1 MNKLTFSIVLCGL
14 SAPIYAHQSIHGNS
28 RPDSVDVRTTVTY
41 RSNEAAPA
49 DEVWQIPGVLMG
61 GEALPVSKGATLD
74 DVQLLGHLNIK
85 EGYFVSTKIGTHGH
99 DGSTEVSLENLWFGA
114 NTEFYNQVMLFEVGK
129 MSTEVTPTASFHASD
144 GAYSEA
150 PLLADV
156 FFGRHFVD
164 IGVRASSS
172 FYGFNLGVELFNGDN
187 FPSSSGD
194 GTAAVY
200 VHTPVRYQ
208 NIKGQFG
215 SWLMFSDAKSRTDL
229 RYEDG
234 HSHSDSQLSAS
245 DLAFTGDTLM
255 FGIYGDIA
263 WQLNPIT
270 LDAGFEWITSDVDGV
285 LLDSTQSAAY
295 LSTQDGYSLQMGV
308 ALDSHHISVKYERLV
323 IDNRFT
329 QTSQTFVQSTGLYN
343 EDFEP
348 EKFAVAWVWDVYEDF
363 TLRTEWYQDNTQE
376 KQTSRWSL
384 GLVWQYKL
392 L

>member
-1 MNKLTFSIVLCGL
+1 MNKFFYSILCCGL
-14 SAPIYAHQSIHGNS
+14 SAPIHGHESIHGNI

-41 RSNEAAPA
+41 RSEEAATP

-61 GEALPVSKGATLD
+61 GEALPVSKGVTLD
-74 DVQLLGHLNIK
+74 DVQLLGHVNIK
-85 EGYFVSTKIGTHGH
+85 ERYFVSTKVGAHGH
-99 DGSTEVSLENLWFGA
+99 DGSTEVELENLWFGA
-114 NTEFYNQVMLFEVGK
+114 NAEFLNQMILFEAGK
-129 MSTEVTPTASFHASD
+129 MSTEVTPTASFHAS
-144 GAYSEA
+144 GGEFSEA

-164 IGVRASSS
+164 SGARASSR
-172 FYGFNLGVELFNGDN
+172 FYGINLGVELFNGDN
-187 FPSSSGD
+187 FPSTSGD
-194 GTAAVY
+194 GTAAIY
-200 VHTPVRYQ
+200 LHTPIQYRDV
-208 NIKGQFG
+208 NGQLG

-234 HSHSDSQLSAS
+234 HSHSDSQLNAS

-255 FGIYGDIA
+255 LGLYGDIK

-270 LDAGFEWITSDVDGV
+270 LDAGFEWIRADIDGELV
-285 LLDSTQSAAY
+285 DSTQSAAY
-295 LSTQDGYSLQMGV
+295 LSTQDGYSLQLGI
-308 ALDSHHISVKYERLV
+308 ALDTHHLSIKYERLV

-348 EKFAVAWVWDVYEDF
+348 EKFAVAWTWDFYEDF
-363 TLRTEWYQDNTQE
+363 TLRSEWYQDNTQD
-376 KQTSRWSL
+376 KKTSRWSL

-392 L
+392 I